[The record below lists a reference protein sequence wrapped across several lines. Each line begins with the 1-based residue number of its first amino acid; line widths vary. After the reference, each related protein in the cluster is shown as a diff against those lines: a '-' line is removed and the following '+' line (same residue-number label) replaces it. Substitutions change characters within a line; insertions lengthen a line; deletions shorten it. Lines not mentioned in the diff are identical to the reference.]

1 MPTIQWL
8 FIPLVAAA
16 VQFGHLGAALVCL
29 DECSSNGDVLL
40 GVNGIRLIKL
50 VPKCRL
56 PGWTDPN
63 CALVLTKLIPLGL
76 KRLKRWW
83 SAKHL
88 SAPPICCNLIDV
100 MVCFVEVNAVFSN
113 AKMPGPSACVP
124 RGPVW
129 EPCDAWLMCPVLNNL
144 NDAYIS
150 LPVRLV
156 ISNMNMVKTAKQ
168 HRSVAVCQ
176 TDWRCGTNV

>member
-56 PGWTDPN
+56 PG
-63 CALVLTKLIPLGL
+63 
-76 KRLKRWW
+76 
-83 SAKHL
+83 
-88 SAPPICCNLIDV
+88 
-100 MVCFVEVNAVFSN
+100 
-113 AKMPGPSACVP
+113 
-124 RGPVW
+124 
-129 EPCDAWLMCPVLNNL
+129 
-144 NDAYIS
+144 
-150 LPVRLV
+150 
-156 ISNMNMVKTAKQ
+156 
-168 HRSVAVCQ
+168 
-176 TDWRCGTNV
+176 

>member
-1 MPTIQWL
+1 MVIYPTSCGCSAVWTSWCSFSLLRWVFIKWRCVVRCERYQVDQTCAKVSLAWL
-8 FIPLVAAA
+8 NW
-16 VQFGHLGAALVCL
+16 
-29 DECSSNGDVLL
+29 S
-40 GVNGIRLIKL
+40 KL
-50 VPKCRL
+50 CFSA
-56 PGWTDPN
+56 G
-63 CALVLTKLIPLGL
+63 CLTKLIPLGL

-88 SAPPICCNLIDV
+88 SAPPICCNLVDV
-100 MVCFVEVNAVFSN
+100 MVCFVEVNVVFSN